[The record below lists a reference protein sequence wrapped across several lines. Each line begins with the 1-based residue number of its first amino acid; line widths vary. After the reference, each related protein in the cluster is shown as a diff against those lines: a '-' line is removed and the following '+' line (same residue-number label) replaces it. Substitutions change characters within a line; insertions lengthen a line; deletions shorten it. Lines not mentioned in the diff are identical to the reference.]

1 MNHFNRNLRINRRRT
16 VPTRPGLRFPMMIM
30 ALCLVVLAAPP
41 ARADYNDVVRQ
52 DQDLLFTGFM
62 ANYVVSMVPGQ
73 SPLTELPTSSAAHY
87 LNFELKYVPPVIEA
101 PPAIGFEPNNSA
113 PGQSERCYLKER
125 VRRGEAV
132 YSNLRGFDKG
142 RLPADLDW
150 FPLTPWVAPG
160 ESVEQLRSRGPYI
173 RHRNSDVTVQPLFSN
188 AYVRDDFYRPVD
200 EGPDGLRPRK
210 RFSAGDDIYLP
221 VGRHQV
227 AWQAQTLLSEPLD
240 LPPYFLIG
248 MFRPVQ
254 RALGKDEGRQWVFD
268 RLLEAGLVAASEI
281 DGLGG
286 KPHHGVENFA
296 TQQVDVY
303 DLTSPTVTGGRSR
316 VTLEAIDVG
325 GAWAHRYLD
334 DLREE
339 LTVYDECDRPV
350 DLRADYEVANQ
361 KRPTFWP
368 IGEEFT
374 LTWTARDPGPNR
386 EGKSNSTEWSQ
397 QVVVR
402 DTKPPLLLPPSHRV
416 VEIASGATGNEA
428 RVPLGNAAAFDL
440 ADQNVA
446 IEHDARGCDG
456 EANCDAPRF
465 DIDARTKVRWT
476 ATDGSGNRARRNQ
489 WVTLK
494 RKGTNTRPLAV
505 EPARVKAVSY
515 EPTDITLT
523 GIDGDMLSG
532 RTDPLSFEIT
542 RQPENGFFVAP
553 LLPFFISDYRVENG
567 LSYDELVDRYC
578 IPKGAFYD
586 NTIPPETI
594 YEPRYIDVRDD
605 GTTYVLQLDPQCP
618 GVNSGMKV
626 SKFDGKGNYLTS
638 VLVGGNDGR
647 IKRIRIAPDGN
658 IHVFRQKLSAG
669 DPSATLMIFDADL
682 NRLPGQAGSL
692 RVEDGQAG
700 YSPRVMNGIQT
711 KSGLIYA
718 IEAGRLAAYRPTG
731 TDENY
736 GAEVKYLGRLEG
748 MLGYQTSGGQ
758 GVFSIALDSEEN
770 LYVTGP
776 DVSLVY
782 KFTPSE
788 WDPAVDRDAFV
799 PGKLIGWMGRCT
811 GGENCRFDPLDPSD
825 PDSPDDPASGRSTG
839 FNCTNDTCERTY
851 PYYGDRP
858 GQFHDPRGLGID
870 PNDNL
875 YITDYENL
883 RVQRF
888 TSDGFFAGV
897 ARSECDGSCFVLGDF
912 GKPLDISVNS
922 THFYVLDR
930 EFDLLHSF
938 EITPITDVSDDAVT
952 VTYQS
957 EDGFTGTDRFRFAV
971 NDGLLKSA
979 SAPVSIKVV
988 RNHRR
993 PLAESF
999 AVTEMPGPDGGM
1011 MPILEDAAEVPV
1023 TLRGKDRDPED
1034 DPYLVY
1040 KIVTPPANGRL
1051 KGTGAERVYVPKKN
1065 FFGRDSF
1072 TYLVSDRKTSS
1083 RPGDSAVATVSID
1096 VRPVNDAP
1104 EFSRSVRSVDAGL
1117 GFPIDIMSQLDDV
1130 DIGDR
1135 HRVVVDWGDGV
1146 VDRQA
1151 SEIDEGPVIAQ
1162 APAGA
1167 AIMARHTYLTPG
1179 QRYARV
1185 CVTDA
1190 PAPGFGSQAP
1200 IVPLTSCSDPR
1211 INAIQGLQI
1220 NIQPM
1225 TNIAVVVDDSL
1236 EKEEDET
1243 GAMRAIPVAD
1253 GTPITYFAEV
1263 TNTLPDPRAGSGAAL
1278 AARDVILRMTMT
1290 DHMRLAVRPPGC
1302 SVDDRKIR
1310 CRIGDMAKGES
1321 RRLRLDVELD
1331 GTAPSDNNVELLTQA
1346 LGEGRDA
1353 NGRGFTGNE
1362 VAVLFNPDA
1371 DGDGDGR
1378 VNRVDAF
1385 PGDPDEWQDTDGDGI
1400 GDNRDRDDDDDLM
1413 PDAWEE
1419 RYGLNARK
1427 RSDGNGDLDGDGVK
1441 NANEYLLGTD
1451 PTLAD
1456 TDHDGV
1462 EDASDNCPVL
1472 FNADQRDLDDDSV
1485 GNHCDDDFARYAVS
1499 IDSIAGNKKP
1509 EIATLSRR
1517 ANGVFRLQVLDSAS
1531 GKTVW
1536 WRKADFLEGGWSVR
1550 KLLERRARL
1559 LVLASHPD
1567 GTTRVFV
1574 LNAKNGELVN
1584 EIDFLHRGW
1593 TAVDAA
1599 VMPAASGPGEAGI
1612 AVLGLNREGGS
1623 SVEIRDLTGAM
1634 IKRLPWHG
1642 SSWTPLALRRVPDF
1656 DGDGTDEA
1664 AVLAQKD
1671 DGSSV
1676 VTLRSLG
1683 NEKQI
1688 ARHTFFN
1695 DVWRARDL
1703 EVLRDINGKGARE
1716 LAVIAQDR
1724 DGRIVAALVDAK
1736 SGKQVTRVRYSDGGR
1751 APFAVLATADIDGK
1765 GTPEVAALVQRVDG
1779 RVEVEI
1785 RDGLKGNLLRR
1796 IAYLGPSW
1804 VPQSLLSTE
1813 TGHKDSLL
1821 VLGTDGKTGEGR
1833 LQIRDVVTGE
1843 LIRNLLID

>member
-1 MNHFNRNLRINRRRT
+1 MNHFTLNTRTNRSCAT
-16 VPTRPGLRFPMMIM
+16 PGRLGRGLPMMAV
-30 ALCLVVLAAPP
+30 ALSLVLLAAPP
-41 ARADYNDVVRQ
+41 ALADYNEVVRQ
-52 DQDLLFTGFM
+52 DQDRMFIGFM
-62 ANYVVSMVPGQ
+62 SNYVIGMAPGVPPPI
-73 SPLTELPTSSAAHY
+73 SVPADAASWG
-87 LNFELKYVPPVIEA
+87 LDLALKYVPPVVQA
-101 PPAIGFEPNNSA
+101 PPGIGFEPNNSA
-113 PGQSERCYLKER
+113 PGQRERCYLKER
-125 VRRGEAV
+125 VKRGEAT
-132 YSNLRGFDKG
+132 YSNLLGFDKG
-142 RLPADLDW
+142 RVPADLDW

-160 ESVEQLRSRGPYI
+160 ASADALRGRGPVV
-173 RHRNSDVTVQPLFSN
+173 RHRNSDVRVKPLFSD
-188 AYVRDDFYRPVD
+188 AYVLDPSYQPDQG
-200 EGPDGLRPRK
+200 GPAGLRPRK
-210 RFSAGDDIYLP
+210 VFAAGEDIYLH

-227 AWQAQTLLSEPLD
+227 SWQAETLLSPWLHEV
-240 LPPYFLIG
+240 PYFLVG
-248 MFRPVQ
+248 LSPPVY
-254 RALGKDEGRQWVFD
+254 RALSKSKGRQLAFD
-268 RLLEAGLVAASEI
+268 ILLEAGLIGLSEI
-281 DGLGG
+281 DALGG
-286 KPHHGVENFA
+286 EPHHGVENFSP
-296 TQQVDVY
+296 QFIDVY
-303 DLTSPTVTGGRSR
+303 DLTSPTITGGRPS
-316 VTLEAIDVG
+316 VTLEAIDIG

-350 DLRADYEVANQ
+350 DLRVDYSVSNQ
-361 KRPTFWP
+361 DRPRFWP
-368 IGEEFT
+368 IGETVT
-374 LTWTARDPGPNR
+374 LKWTARDPGPNR
-386 EGKSNSTEWSQ
+386 EGRSNSTEWSQ

-402 DTKPPLLLPPSHRV
+402 DTKPPLLLPPPHRV
-416 VEIASGATGNEA
+416 VEIASGARGDKA
-428 RVPLGNAAAFDL
+428 RVPLGNAAVFDL
-440 ADQNVA
+440 ADQRVSIA
-446 IEHDARGCDG
+446 HDARGCGG
-456 EANCDAPRF
+456 EASCDAPRF

-505 EPARVKAVSY
+505 EPAQVRAVSY

-523 GIDGDMLSG
+523 GIDRDMLSG

-594 YEPRYIDVRDD
+594 YEPQYIDVRDD

-682 NRLPGQAGSL
+682 NRLPGRAGSL

-811 GGENCRFDPLDPSD
+811 GGENCRFDPLVPAD

-839 FNCTNDTCERTY
+839 FNCTNETCQRSY
-851 PYYGDRP
+851 PYHGDRP

-888 TSDGFFAGV
+888 TSEGFFAGV

-912 GKPLDISVNS
+912 SKPLDISVNS

-930 EFDLLHSF
+930 DFDLLHSF

-957 EDGFTGTDRFRFAV
+957 EDGYTGTDRFRFAV

-979 SAPVSIKVV
+979 SAPVTIKVV

-999 AVTEMPGPDGGM
+999 ALTEMPGPNGSM

-1034 DPYLVY
+1034 QPYLVY

-1051 KGTGAERVYVPKKN
+1051 KGSGARRIYVPKRN
-1065 FFGRDSF
+1065 FFGQDSF

-1083 RPGDSAVATVSID
+1083 RPEDSAVATVTID
-1096 VRPVNDAP
+1096 VKPVNDAP
-1104 EFSRSVRSVDAGL
+1104 AFSRSVRSVEAGL
-1117 GFPIDIMSQLDDV
+1117 GFPLDVMAELDDV
-1130 DIGDR
+1130 DIGDA
-1135 HRVVVDWGDGV
+1135 HRVVVDWGDGA

-1151 SEIDEGPVIAQ
+1151 DEIDDGPVIAQ
-1162 APAGA
+1162 GRAGA
-1167 AIMARHTYLTPG
+1167 AVMARHTYLSPG
-1179 QRYARV
+1179 QRYARI

-1190 PAPGFGSQAP
+1190 PSAGFGTQAP

-1211 INAIQGLQI
+1211 VTAIQGLQV

-1225 TNIAVVVDDSL
+1225 TNIVAVVNDSL
-1236 EKEEDET
+1236 EKQEDET
-1243 GAMRAIPVAD
+1243 GALRAVPIAD
-1253 GTPITYFAEV
+1253 GSPITYIV
-1263 TNTLPDPRAGSGAAL
+1263 DVINTLPDSAAGAGAAL
-1278 AARDVILRMTMT
+1278 AARDVVLRMTMT
-1290 DHMRLAVRPPGC
+1290 DHMRLASKPPGC
-1302 SVDDRKIR
+1302 GVSERRIR
-1310 CRIGDMAKGES
+1310 CRIGAMGKGES
-1321 RRLRLDVELD
+1321 RRLQLGVELD
-1331 GTAPSDNNVELLTQA
+1331 GTAPGDLDLELLTRA
-1346 LGEGRDA
+1346 FGEGQDA
-1353 NGRGFTGNE
+1353 NGRAFTGS
-1362 VAVLFNPDA
+1362 AVPIAFNPDA

-1378 VNRVDAF
+1378 VNRVDVF
-1385 PGDPDEWQDTDGDGI
+1385 PGDPDEWQDTDGDGV
-1400 GDNRDRDDDDDLM
+1400 GNNRDSDDDDDLM
-1413 PDAWEE
+1413 PDAWED
-1419 RYGLNARK
+1419 RHGLNARK
-1427 RSDGNGDLDGDGVK
+1427 RSDRNGDLDGDGVK
-1441 NANEYLLGTD
+1441 NANEFLLGTD

-1456 TDHDGV
+1456 TDHDNV
-1462 EDASDNCPVL
+1462 DDAADNCPL
-1472 FNADQRDLDDDSV
+1472 RFNADQRDLDEDSV
-1485 GNHCDDDFARYAVS
+1485 GNHCDEDFARYVVT

-1517 ANGVFRLQVLDSAS
+1517 ANGVFRLQVHDSAS

-1536 WRKADFLEGGWSVR
+1536 WRKADFLDGGWTAR

-1559 LVLASHPD
+1559 MVLATHVD
-1567 GTTRVFV
+1567 GTTRVFL
-1574 LNAKNGELVN
+1574 LNARNGELVN

-1593 TAVDAA
+1593 TTVDAA
-1599 VMPAASGPGEAGI
+1599 VMPAAGGSGEAGI
-1612 AVLGLNREGGS
+1612 AVLGINREGAS
-1623 SVEIRDLTGAM
+1623 SVEIRDLTGAG

-1642 SSWTPLALRRVPDF
+1642 PAWTPIALRRVPDF

-1671 DGSSV
+1671 DGSIV

-1683 NEKQI
+1683 NEKQL
-1688 ARHTFFN
+1688 ARHTFFE
-1695 DVWRARDL
+1695 DGWRARDL
-1703 EVLRDINGKGARE
+1703 HVLRDVNGKGAKE
-1716 LAVIAQDR
+1716 LAVLAQHR
-1724 DGRIVAALVDAK
+1724 DGRIVAALLDSK
-1736 SGKQVTRVRYSDGGR
+1736 NGNQVARIRYSDGGR
-1751 APFAVLATADIDGK
+1751 APFALSSTTDLDGK
-1765 GTPEVAALVQRVDG
+1765 GTPEVAALVQRLDG
-1779 RVEVEI
+1779 RIEVET
-1785 RDGLKGNLLRR
+1785 RDALKGKLVRR
-1796 IAYLGPSW
+1796 TAYLGPSW
-1804 VPQSLLSTE
+1804 VPQSLLRMES
-1813 TGHKDSLL
+1813 KDGEAFM
-1821 VLGTDGKTGEGR
+1821 VLGTDGETGEGR
-1833 LQIRDVVTGE
+1833 LQIRDATSGKPGG
-1843 LIRNLLID
+1843 NLLID